1 MYLVKKL
8 IKEDSMLVLTRK
20 VGESITIDGDI
31 HISIVRVQGKQ
42 VRVGVSAP
50 KDKKIQREEL
60 AISQKTIEPV
70 ILSKSSLI

>member
-1 MYLVKKL
+1 
-8 IKEDSMLVLTRK
+8 MLVLTRK
-20 VGESITIDGDI
+20 AGESITIDGDI

-60 AISQKTIEPV
+60 AVRPKPIKPV
-70 ILSKSSLI
+70 VLSKSSLI